1 MAENI
6 PSSIRT
12 TLSVSVGPLLDTC
25 TGPVAQQMWFTLM
38 SQYLCGVFTWSS
50 LGKKPRVEQLSH
62 MGGPF
67 SVFRGTSKLTSIVV
81 RLISILLN
89 SVPGLPFAHILTSI
103 CCYLFSQWLPSH
115 PFSMIVGVTWSP
127 HVVCISPMA
136 GELYHS
142 FSFSDKSEQ
151 LHLLDMH
158 WALSLLCTFSSLF
171 SLHGISFSVHLC
183 FF

>member
-1 MAENI
+1 
-6 PSSIRT
+6 
-12 TLSVSVGPLLDTC
+12 
-25 TGPVAQQMWFTLM
+25 
-38 SQYLCGVFTWSS
+38 
-50 LGKKPRVEQLSH
+50 

-67 SVFRGTSKLTSIVV
+67 SVFWGTSKLTSIVV

-103 CCYLFSQWLPSH
+103 CCYFFFFSASAHGRRGVPRAGAGAVVYLLSHWLPSH

-136 GELYHS
+136 GELYHL
-142 FSFSDKSEQ
+142 FSFSDGSER

-158 WALSLLCTFSSLF
+158 WALSLLCTLSSLF

-183 FF
+183 FFLIPDVS